1 MSALALQDREMVR
14 RYFVDEVLDLYES
27 NDIKPPSDERVLEAA
42 ERMRLRMKRENP
54 KEYAKIATA
63 LKVQ

>member
-1 MSALALQDREMVR
+1 MVR